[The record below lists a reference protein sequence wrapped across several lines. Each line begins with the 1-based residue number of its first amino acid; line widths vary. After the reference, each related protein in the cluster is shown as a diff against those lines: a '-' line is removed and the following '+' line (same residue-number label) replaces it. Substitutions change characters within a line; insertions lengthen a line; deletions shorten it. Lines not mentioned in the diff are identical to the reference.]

1 MIFYWWATVQII
13 AENLPISSSGHVQLL
28 HQMFPAAIQEFGQID
43 LQAFDYFVQGAN
55 AFIFLIYFFSA
66 WWQLVVGQSIAIR
79 YLFSLQVWKE
89 NILPVM
95 LFGLVADG
103 LTVIMWLI
111 DMADKIAI
119 PLYVGFFIT
128 FCALISLRYSKE
140 HAGVQIWSYK
150 NAAAVGFAQGCS
162 LFPGVSRFAT
172 TLAVLQWLGYEKFI
186 AFAIS
191 FLLQWPLL
199 MAGSLKG
206 MLTLY
211 DHQILQSLLTAPFLG
226 VMVSA
231 TFVAYAVL
239 VAVGHMVE
247 KNSLWKFAG
256 YMVFPI
262 ILAWYGAGMLS

>member
-1 MIFYWWATVQII
+1 MIFYWWAMVQII

-28 HQMFPAAIQEFGQID
+28 HQMFPSAIQEFGQVD

-55 AFIFLIYFFSA
+55 ALIFLIYFFST
-66 WWQLVVGQSIAIR
+66 WWQLVVGQPIAVR

-89 NILPVM
+89 SIWPVIV
-95 LFGLVADG
+95 FGFVADG
-103 LTVIMWLI
+103 LTVVMWWTRI
-111 DMADKIAI
+111 ADKIAI

-128 FCALISLRYSKE
+128 FCALMSLLYSKE
-140 HAGVQIWSYK
+140 RASVKIWSCK
-150 NAAAVGFAQGCS
+150 HAVVVGFVQGCS
-162 LFPGVSRFAT
+162 LLPGVSRFAT
-172 TLAVLQWLGYEKFI
+172 TLAALQWLGYEKSI
-186 AFAIS
+186 AFAVS